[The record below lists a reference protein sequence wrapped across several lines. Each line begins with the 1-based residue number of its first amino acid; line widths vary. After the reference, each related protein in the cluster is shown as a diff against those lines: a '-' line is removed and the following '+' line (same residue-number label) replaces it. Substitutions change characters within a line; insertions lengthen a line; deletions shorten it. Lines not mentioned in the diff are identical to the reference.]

1 MKKKISDQYQINELQ
16 EKLQKK
22 NILKDNNCLDLSEYE
37 NENNKMQDIM

>member
-22 NILKDNNCLDLSEYE
+22 NILKDNNCLDLFEYE